1 MGMNNFK
8 ELQKQEIA
16 NTEFKSNNI
25 KSGINSSMGAF
36 RFMGDML
43 DHFIPKVIGI
53 FVNMA
58 GGDDSKTS
66 IRRPKY
72 PNTPE

>member
-1 MGMNNFK
+1 MNNFK
-8 ELQKQEIA
+8 ELQKEQMDKVQ
-16 NTEFKSNNI
+16 FKSSRI
-25 KSGINSSMGAF
+25 KSGITSSISAF
-36 RFMGDML
+36 TFMGNML
-43 DHFIPKVIGI
+43 DHFIPKVLGL

-72 PNTPE
+72 PNTPS